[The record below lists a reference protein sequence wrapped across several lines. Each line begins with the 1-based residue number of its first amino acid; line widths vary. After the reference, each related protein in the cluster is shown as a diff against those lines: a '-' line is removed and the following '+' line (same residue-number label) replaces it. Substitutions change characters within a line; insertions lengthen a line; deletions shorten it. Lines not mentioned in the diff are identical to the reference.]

1 MSRLLITI
9 NGIDEMDSSIFAS
22 SMLIFGA
29 DFFSYQTASGTK
41 ILECVSS
48 AQIAKWFK
56 FKSESSITPMA

>member
-29 DFFSYQTASGTK
+29 DFFRTRPHLVRKFWSVCHQLKSLSGSN
-41 ILECVSS
+41 SS
-48 AQIAKWFK
+48 QRAV
-56 FKSESSITPMA
+56 